1 VGSLKVLRNEGLQ
14 FLRILTFLSYFS
26 SVVGK
31 RMFYFFACFVFSV
44 AYSMGLEGLA
54 FWWGIAGSG
63 AFCSGYVFYLV
74 SGHSFVEV
82 GGLAE

>member
-1 VGSLKVLRNEGLQ
+1 MLYPFTGIVL
-14 FLRILTFLSYFS
+14 T
-26 SVVGK
+26 
-31 RMFYFFACFVFSV
+31 V

-54 FWWGIAGSG
+54 FWWGIAGSR
-63 AFCSGYVFYLV
+63 AFNSSYVFYLV